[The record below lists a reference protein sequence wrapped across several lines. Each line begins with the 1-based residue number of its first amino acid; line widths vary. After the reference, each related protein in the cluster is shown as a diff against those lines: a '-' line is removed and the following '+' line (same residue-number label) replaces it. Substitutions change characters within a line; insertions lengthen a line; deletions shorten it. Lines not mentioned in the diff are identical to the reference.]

1 MDRLEII
8 LDDYK
13 QLREESLQ
21 SMRNRSSILTFGLGV
36 IGVIFHAAI
45 SSFSLKTSEG
55 YLLCLLIFNLAIPV
69 LSFLILT
76 LWMGEAARMSR
87 IGMYLKERELLINL
101 LAESILPKIPEEN
114 DVVYD
119 KNRPSHFNKL
129 TYWENYLREE
139 LTINRTRQLI
149 YPYIAVII
157 IFVGISIASIIIAY
171 FFPMKLLGYPL
182 KMRIFILSI
191 SIIIMTIIILYLR
204 KKGLELK

>member
-8 LDDYK
+8 LKDYG

-21 SMRNRSSILTFGLGV
+21 SMRNRNSILTFGLGV

-87 IGMYLKERELLINL
+87 IGIYLKERELLINM
-101 LAESILPKIPEEN
+101 LAESILPKIPKESNVAEN
-114 DVVYD
+114 
-119 KNRPSHFNKL
+119 KNKPSHFNKL
-129 TYWENYLREE
+129 TYWENYIREE
-139 LTINRTRQLI
+139 STSKRTRQLI

-157 IFVGISIASIIIAY
+157 LFVGISIASIIIAN
-171 FFPMKLLGYPL
+171 FFPMKLLSYSFKIRFL
-182 KMRIFILSI
+182 ILSV
-191 SIIIMTIIILYLR
+191 SALIMILIILYLG